1 MLYFRDARTRSA
13 ESRGQLLFARIKF
26 VAPRSQLW
34 FLLHNFISSR
44 LLILRSFTILSNFH
58 ELLLISKCNTAVV
71 LRGLS
76 STVLKIY
83 AALAAS
89 RPTRRYKNSSAV
101 TTTLFSNSSTVFI
114 SSTTLLFALSH
125 FVFFPKFSSLPSPT
139 FIFISTHLFPAS
151 YNGGKRSGYHA
162 LLFLIIFFRRRSNSE
177 LRFRDVHETLF
188 IFSHILRCR
197 AFIDDALFSRRT
209 HTLVW
214 ITRPT
219 FVCKN
224 KVHCTTQPTL
234 ISTP

>member
-1 MLYFRDARTRSA
+1 VTNNSAQSPPDMLRFRWTLAPLDNSSIILYLDST
-13 ESRGQLLFARIKF
+13 LLSHTKD
-26 VAPRSQLW
+26 
-34 FLLHNFISSR
+34 
-44 LLILRSFTILSNFH
+44 
-58 ELLLISKCNTAVV
+58 NTAVV

-89 RPTRRYKNSSAV
+89 RPTRRYKNSSTC
-101 TTTLFSNSSTVFI
+101 TTTLFSTSSTAFI
-114 SSTTLLFALSH
+114 SSTTLLFALSR
-125 FVFFPKFSSLPSPT
+125 FVFFPEFSSLRSHT

-151 YNGGKRSGYHA
+151 YNGGERSSYHA
-162 LLFLIIFFRRRSNSE
+162 LLFLIIFFIRRSNSE

-188 IFSHILRCR
+188 TFSHILRCR

-219 FVCKN
+219 FVGKN
-224 KVHCTTQPTL
+224 KVHCATRPTF